1 MLWAMPSRDVGRP
14 ARKIEEPDYCMISV
28 WEKCITTVTAIPV
41 LFGDGMSNLTGS
53 VAPIDHAAYGH
64 IKSHQKVDNV
74 HIKVNYDPVTNPL
87 LVCGRG
93 LPRRPRASV
102 VDAVC
107 CAVAVQQP
115 MPGRDTGVAVAG
127 AAKGDGSGRKHCLCD
142 LREYAAL

>member
-1 MLWAMPSRDVGRP
+1 MLWAIPPSRGVSRP

-28 WEKCITTVTAIPV
+28 WEKCITTVTAIPG

-93 LPRRPRASV
+93 LPRCR
-102 VDAVC
+102 
-107 CAVAVQQP
+107 
-115 MPGRDTGVAVAG
+115 G
-127 AAKGDGSGRKHCLCD
+127 AAANARAGYWCRSGRRRKG
-142 LREYAAL
+142 RWIWSEALFM